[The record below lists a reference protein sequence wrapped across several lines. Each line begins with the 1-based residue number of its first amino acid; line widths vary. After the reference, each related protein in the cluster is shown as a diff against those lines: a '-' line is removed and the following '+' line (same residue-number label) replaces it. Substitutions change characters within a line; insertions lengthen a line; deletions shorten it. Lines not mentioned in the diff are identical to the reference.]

1 MRKVDVII
9 PTYNRA
15 GFLHRAI
22 ASVLSQTFDDFA
34 IIVVDDGG
42 DNTTKSVVN
51 SFGDQRLRYVRNEN
65 NMGEGRSRNVGL
77 SNSSAEYIAFL
88 DDDDEWLPEK
98 LQLQVDLLESQPV
111 KVGGVY
117 TGFTAVQVPSGEILY
132 HRIVEKRGDVYQ
144 QMVQENVV
152 GTSST
157 VLLRRECFERV
168 GPFDESI
175 PYGLDYDMWIR
186 ISKEFHFDCIE
197 QSLVKYTVH
206 ERQLTNDLKLL
217 IAGNEALLTKYDRF
231 FASDRKMYSG
241 RFADLAFLH
250 RQNGDVR
257 KAWKALLKAIRVYP
271 WVKEDYLSLAKLGL
285 LSLLGRANFQRLKS
299 VKHGL
304 IVPNGYGKFKV
315 KP

>member
-1 MRKVDVII
+1 VGENQRDEREKIVMRKVTNYS
-9 PTYNRA
+9 TYNRA
-15 GFLHRAI
+15 AFFTGV
-22 ASVLSQTFDDFA
+22 ASVLASLDDFA

-51 SFGDQRLRYVRNEN
+51 SFGDPRLRYVRNEK
-65 NMGEGRSRNVGL
+65 NMGEGRSRNVGI
-77 SNSSAEYIAFL
+77 SNSTAEYIAFL

-117 TGFTAVQVPSGEILY
+117 TSFTAVEVPSGEILY

-186 ISKEFHFDCIE
+186 ISKEFHFECIE
-197 QSLVKYTVH
+197 QSLVKYHVH
-206 ERQLTNDLKLL
+206 EGQLTNDLERF
-217 IAGNEALLTKYDRF
+217 IAGQEALLTKYDRF
-231 FASDRKMYSG
+231 FASDRKSYSDRYAG
-241 RFADLAFLH
+241 LGLLYREKGDLW
-250 RQNGDVR
+250 R
-257 KAWKALLKAIRVYP
+257 AWQALLKAIKIDPSQKKNYH
-271 WVKEDYLSLAKLGL
+271 SLW
-285 LSLLGRANFQRLKS
+285 
-299 VKHGL
+299 
-304 IVPNGYGKFKV
+304 GYSCVIWEKGIFTD
-315 KP
+315 